1 MSVKPSDFLSPTE
14 ADLRG
19 EGRVRVMRD
28 EPVAPKPIADPFG
41 GRFELKL
48 QSVICHVCGCKTEG
62 FVAPGTAP
70 ESIVCAACSAARDKV
85 IRSGKAKNWRDW
97 IPKAYRDT
105 DADRLPDIAGYN
117 RAMEWAT
124 ALASAGEDAP
134 ASLRRSLLLYG
145 LPDGGKSRTLY
156 SALNVLDRE
165 PLVFRPGRL
174 TAEVMDAYGAG
185 KAKAFLDRL
194 TNAPLLVIED
204 FGKDKISERAQEAIF
219 AVIDDRLHDFRP
231 VLITT
236 NYTGIPDKGRVEGV
250 KYFEDCFPDPET
262 AAAVLRRLRQ
272 FATCVCMRPSARHA

>member
-1 MSVKPSDFLSPTE
+1 MKTSDLSPTE

-28 EPVAPKPIADPFG
+28 EPVVPKPIADPFT
-41 GRFELKL
+41 GRFELKM
-48 QSVICHVCGCKTEG
+48 QSVTCHACGCKTEG
-62 FVAPGTAP
+62 FVAPGAP
-70 ESIVCAACSAARDKV
+70 AESIICSTCSEAREKAS
-85 IRSGKAKNWRDW
+85 RSGKVKNWREW

-105 DADRLPDIAGYN
+105 DAERLPDIAGYN
-117 RAMEWAT
+117 RAMGWA
-124 ALASAGEDAP
+124 ADLASAREDAP

-165 PLVFRPGRL
+165 PLIFRPGRL
-174 TAEVMDAYGAG
+174 TAEVMDAYGNG

-194 TNAPLLVIED
+194 TNAQLLVIED
-204 FGKDKISERAQEAIF
+204 FGKDKISDRAQEAIF

-236 NYTGIPDKGRVEGV
+236 NYTGIPDKGRVDGV

-272 FATCVCMRPSARHA
+272 FATCVCMRPRAAHSAS